1 MNMKQFF
8 TPVLLALLALQAQ
21 AVTVTINTSY
31 YPNCTYANGS
41 LNTSV
46 SGGVPPYTFLWSNGS
61 TDPGLIGVQAGTYSV
76 TVTDANLDTDSDTF
90 VLQSIPLSTWGQFV
104 PACVDESLQLGP
116 EYRML
121 ATATSPIPGE
131 VGSMGIEPITLDPG
145 YVGTLLAHSSGYT
158 FMYIY
163 PLGEWPAGGEFEIP
177 FTDGSGCA
185 GTVNAT
191 VPDPPAFP
199 SVQLLSVEGSCTG
212 TANGSV
218 ELYVGQA
225 PNQWLSNL
233 ELVRN
238 GTSLGLLRSEYST
251 NTEFGSIPHTVI
263 RHDLAAGD
271 YMVLTTS
278 VAQDYFLQEIM
289 DTYFG
294 GGSTSC
300 KDTLFFTVPDL
311 GVPCGTVFGE
321 VFLDDD
327 LNCVRNGSER
337 RYAQS
342 VFEIQPGGT
351 FATSDAFGYYWAQ
364 LPYGNYTIE
373 QQSAQVAEHC
383 TGAPIPFEIAAGDPI
398 VDVNIPDTSLVSRDV
413 SITLGSG
420 PARPGFEMSYGMHV
434 NNLTL
439 GSVSG
444 VQVTMTFDPILSY
457 VSGTPNPS
465 SVVGNVVTWNLGSIS
480 TLGLKTAHLNLQV
493 PPDVNLI
500 GTDLEASATVS
511 ITQAEPDL
519 SNNSFSTITT
529 ITGSYDPNDKQ
540 AFTESNN
547 DGSYLISE
555 DEWIDYTIRFQNTG
569 TDTAFFVVITDT
581 LPNTVDPA
589 SFVTGAASHHYTMD
603 LSGQGILRF
612 TFPNILLPDSNVNE
626 PRSHGFVSF
635 RIRPRLPLLPG
646 EEITNIANIYF
657 DFNPPVITEPSV
669 LVAEFS
675 TGIQARG
682 TAPSVF
688 PNPANDQLFIRWH
701 TPITSP
707 CSWAVFSSD
716 GRLLDEGIR
725 AMDESPFDTREF
737 VTGLYFLR
745 VFDGSRTFIMP
756 FTKTEL

>member
-1 MNMKQFF
+1 MKQFF
-8 TPVLLALLALQAQ
+8 TTTLVALLALQSQ
-21 AVTVTINTSY
+21 AITVTIGTDYS
-31 YPNCTYANGS
+31 PNCDYANGY

-46 SGGVPPYTFLWSNGS
+46 SGGVPPYTYLWSNGS
-61 TDPGLIGVQAGTYSV
+61 TDPGLYGVQAGTYTV
-76 TVTDANLDTDSDTF
+76 TVTDANLDTASDTF

-104 PACVDESLQLGP
+104 PDCVDESLQLGP

-121 ATATSPIPGE
+121 AYATSGMPG
-131 VGSMGIEPITLDPG
+131 VIGAMGVEPITLDPG
-145 YVGTLLAHSSGYT
+145 YTGTLLTHSSGAS

-163 PLGEWPAGGEFEIP
+163 PLGEWPPGGEFEIP

-191 VPDPPAFP
+191 VPAPPAFP
-199 SVQLLSVEGSCTG
+199 SVQLLSVGGSCTG

-225 PNQWLSNL
+225 PNQWHFNL
-233 ELVRN
+233 ELVRD

-251 NTEFGSIPHTVI
+251 NTDFGSTPHTVI
-263 RHDLAAGD
+263 RHDLAAGE
-271 YMVLTTS
+271 YMVLTSS

-289 DTYFG
+289 ENYFSSG
-294 GGSTSC
+294 LTSC

-311 GVPCGTVFGE
+311 GVPCGTVYGE

-364 LPYGNYTIE
+364 LPYGNYTVE

-383 TGAPIPFEIAAGDPI
+383 TGAPIPFEITAGDPI
-398 VDVNIPDTSLVSRDV
+398 VDVDIPDTSLVSRDV

-420 PARPGFEMSYGMHV
+420 PARPGFEMLYGMRV

-444 VQVTMTFDPILSY
+444 VQVTMTFDPLLSY
-457 VSGTPNPS
+457 VSGTPNPA
-465 SVVGNVVTWNLGSIS
+465 SVVGNVVTWNLGSIA
-480 TLGLKTAHLNLQV
+480 TLGLKTVHLTLQV
-493 PPDVNLI
+493 PADVGLI
-500 GTDLEASATVS
+500 GTDLAASASVS
-511 ITQAEPDL
+511 ISQVEPDL
-519 SNNSFSTITT
+519 SNNSFSTVTT
-529 ITGSYDPNDKQ
+529 VTGSYDPNDKQ

-547 DGSYLISE
+547 DGSYFINE

-626 PRSHGFVSF
+626 LASHGFVTF
-635 RIRPRLPLLPG
+635 RIKAMEPVLPG
-646 EEITNIANIYF
+646 TIIENIANIYF
-657 DFNPPVITEPSV
+657 DYNPPIITEPSV

-675 TGIQARG
+675 TGVNKPIREAL
-682 TAPSVF
+682 TIA
-688 PNPANDQLFIRWH
+688 PNPVSDLMVVDLTNSAMATVVIH
-701 TPITSP
+701 
-707 CSWAVFSSD
+707 SSD
-716 GRLLDEGIR
+716 GRIVEVPQRPTTSGLQLDVR
-725 AMDESPFDTREF
+725 
-737 VTGLYFLR
+737 GLANGVYVLQHL
-745 VFDGSRTFIMP
+745 DRTVRFI
-756 FTKTEL
+756 KQ